1 MENNNVEK
9 VLCDIRDYLANKV
22 EKWHNTKDLGKKYN
36 PYNVSRVDENVAM
49 LSHLIDY
56 AEGLGI
62 DLCNE
67 IIKKYIKE

>member
-49 LSHLIDY
+49 LSYLIDY
-56 AEGLGI
+56 AEALGI